1 MKKSDITYKYLQG
14 FVKDKDKSVNL
25 FIDRT
30 LAMLQSMFHYDGLPE
45 TIPPVELERILMQN
59 GVAFVTEVDG
69 KLYALYG
76 NTGGEYDEYLQP
88 TKFVVANTALNLFK
102 EYDIKSDGVLMRN
115 DTNGASLYPLIGK
128 YAVLYTDG
136 VISLNTATVLSRIT
150 MLISA
155 SDDKT
160 RQSADVFLQKIAD
173 GEFSVIGENSF
184 YKGVQMQ
191 TGATSNANYITQLIE
206 LVQYIK
212 ANLCQELGLNSN
224 YNMKRERLTSG
235 ETQMNV
241 DILLPYVDNML
252 SERQQAVQAINE
264 KYGTNIQ
271 VHLKSSWL
279 LEQEN
284 AQKILSDTDTDISD
298 IHEAEIQEQRELQEQ
313 AEQES
318 NDRSDNEPLATVEPI
333 EQETEQPE
341 QETEQPEQPEKEKEK
356 DYE

>member
-30 LAMLQSMFHYDGLPE
+30 FAMLQSMFHYDGLPE
-45 TIPPVELERILMQN
+45 TIPQVELERILMQN
-59 GVAFVTEVDG
+59 GVAFVTEVNG

-76 NTGGEYDEYLQP
+76 NTGGEYDEYMQP
-88 TKFVVANTALNLFK
+88 TKFVVANTALNLYK
-102 EYDIKSDGVLMRN
+102 EYDMKTEGVLVRN
-115 DTNGASLYPLIGK
+115 DTNSASLYPLIGK
-128 YAVLYTDG
+128 YAVMYTDG

-173 GEFSVIGENSF
+173 GEFSVIAENSF

-264 KYGTNIQ
+264 KYGTDIQ

-284 AQKILSDTDTDISD
+284 AQKILSDTDTDITD
-298 IHEAEIQEQRELQEQ
+298 IHEDEIHEQQELQEQ
-313 AEQES
+313 EEQG
-318 NDRSDNEPLATVEPI
+318 
-333 EQETEQPE
+333 TEQPE
-341 QETEQPEQPEKEKEK
+341 QETEQPEQEKEQPEQEKEKEK
-356 DYE
+356 DDE

>member
-14 FVKDKDKSVNL
+14 FVKNKDKSVNL

-30 LAMLQSMFHYDGLPE
+30 FAMLQSMFHYDGLPE
-45 TIPPVELERILMQN
+45 TMPQVELERILMQN
-59 GVAFVTEVDG
+59 GVAFVTEVNG

-102 EYDIKSDGVLMRN
+102 EYDIKAEGVLMRN
-115 DTNGASLYPLIGK
+115 DTNSSSLYPLIGK
-128 YAVLYTDG
+128 YAVMYTDG

-173 GEFSVIGENSF
+173 GEFSVIAENSF

-252 SERQQAVQAINE
+252 SERQKAVQAINE
-264 KYGTNIQ
+264 KYGTDIQ

-279 LEQEN
+279 IEQEN
-284 AQKILSDTDTDISD
+284 AEKILADTDTDVSVLHTDVIN
-298 IHEAEIQEQRELQEQ
+298 EQKELQEQ
-313 AEQES
+313 AEQEE
-318 NDRSDNEPLATVEPI
+318 NDRSELEPLEPVEPV

-341 QETEQPEQPEKEKEK
+341 QETEQPEK
-356 DYE
+356 DKKDDE